1 MSKSI
6 LFKLTIILLH
16 LITLTKARV
25 RGTRLSTNN
34 LATNT
39 NPKCDCTS
47 NNPHKITYLSNNPRS
62 NPAQNIY
69 CHHYGIRRDTA
80 EQGLCTD
87 LDPPEHIH
95 IAVDPWGDKCDEVTC
110 DDYKRLVNV
119 NYPPCSGCT
128 IKTGQ
133 DFETSG
139 KPGITVTFPVNSLP
153 SEFKICM
160 NGVTEIQTGYIYI
173 KKKSWAQTVTC
184 TGTQMPKIKCGND
197 PTTARPT
204 TKRPTTTRPTTTTPT
219 STRPTTTT
227 PTTTRPTTTRPTSTR
242 PTTTTPT
249 TTRPTTTRPTSTR
262 PTTTT
267 PTSTRPTTTTP
278 TSTRPTT
285 TTPTSTRPTT
295 TTTTRPTTTT
305 PTTASP
311 TKSPTLLPTSSPIRL
326 PCVDFHDGSRTADV
340 ILVNDMSLIDGSYND
355 ACDYYQPGAITISLN
370 NKLKGTDYFGPGQIR
385 IGETMEV
392 EFDLHLK

>member
-219 STRPTTTT
+219 P
-227 PTTTRPTTTRPTSTR
+227 
-242 PTTTTPT
+242 
-249 TTRPTTTRPTSTR
+249 
-262 PTTTT
+262 
-267 PTSTRPTTTTP
+267 
-278 TSTRPTT
+278 
-285 TTPTSTRPTT
+285 
-295 TTTTRPTTTT
+295 TTTRPTTTT